1 MPLKYITRVQP
12 ACFGFH
18 YHSLSLMNPFSFHT
32 IQDPDFS
39 ASEPEN
45 HSPPYY
51 APSSQASAAVIA
63 VRPLTL
69 SRTSSDPTVSVHM
82 QASQQVSISM
92 GSQLPPSVPPYPRQ
106 HAPSSCP
113 SLATVQHTSL
123 PTPTVTSP
131 IQGHTSLP
139 WQRSGSG
146 PYPCV
151 YSQ

>member
-1 MPLKYITRVQP
+1 M
-12 ACFGFH
+12 
-18 YHSLSLMNPFSFHT
+18 
-32 IQDPDFS
+32 QDPDFS

-69 SRTSSDPTVSVHM
+69 SRTSSDSAVSLHM
-82 QASQQVSISM
+82 PATGQQQPQQQQQQQQQQVSMS
-92 GSQLPPSVPPYPRQ
+92 SQLPSVPPYR
-106 HAPSSCP
+106 HTPSSCP

-123 PTPTVTSP
+123 PIPTVTSP
-131 IQGHTSLP
+131 VQGHASLP
-139 WQRSGSG
+139 WQRTGSM
-146 PYPCV
+146 PYSCV

>member
-1 MPLKYITRVQP
+1 MFYLLCKHCSSSMWFTFPLSIT
-12 ACFGFH
+12 
-18 YHSLSLMNPFSFHT
+18 L
-32 IQDPDFS
+32 QDPDYS

-51 APSSQASAAVIA
+51 APSSQAASAAVIA
-63 VRPLTL
+63 VRPLSL
-69 SRTSSDPTVSVHM
+69 SRTSSDSAVSVHM
-82 QASQQVSISM
+82 QTAQQVSISM
-92 GSQLPPSVPPYPRQ
+92 SNQQLPQSVPTYSR

-123 PTPTVTSP
+123 PIAPTITSP
-131 IQGHTSLP
+131 VQGHASLP
-139 WQRSGSG
+139 WQRTGSV